1 MGAEEPEQA
10 EETQLRKL
18 WKTHPSNSSTG
29 TALIDKANQWPLSAG
44 RAQRGPCGQRH
55 LAFSAQLRGMAGGHQ
70 LSPCFQPVLGGL
82 SSGRAQEAGRES
94 QQLPLGPRR
103 LRSKRTKERNWS
115 LKPSSFPP
123 SLPTWDFLE
132 VGGGETRHTQ

>member
-70 LSPCFQPVLGGL
+70 LSPVSTSAGWLIFRQ
-82 SSGRAQEAGRES
+82 SSGSWQRVRTTSTGPKEAQE
-94 QQLPLGPRR
+94 
-103 LRSKRTKERNWS
+103 
-115 LKPSSFPP
+115 
-123 SLPTWDFLE
+123 
-132 VGGGETRHTQ
+132 